1 MLKGGG
7 RMTGV
12 EMIKLL
18 KQNGF
23 TVRKIKGSHYF
34 MKKNEINIIVPHHHT
49 ELGKGIAS
57 GILKEAG
64 LK

>member
-1 MLKGGG
+1 L
-7 RMTGV
+7 TGV

-34 MKKNEINIIVPHHHT
+34 MQKGEANIIVPHHHT
-49 ELGKGIAS
+49 ELGKGIIS
-57 GILKEAG
+57 KILKEAG